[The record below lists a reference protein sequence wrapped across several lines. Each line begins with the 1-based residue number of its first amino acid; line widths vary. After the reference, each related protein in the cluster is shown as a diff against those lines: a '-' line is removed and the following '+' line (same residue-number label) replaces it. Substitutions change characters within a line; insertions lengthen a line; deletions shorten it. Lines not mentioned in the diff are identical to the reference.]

1 MYSNYDLRCRAVR
14 AVVEQ
19 GMPVVSVA
27 KAYGVGRSTL
37 YRWLERYKNE
47 GEEGLLRRP
56 GSGRPPKLRELDER
70 RLKRIVLAPAS
81 KYGFE
86 TDLWTTRR
94 LLQVL
99 KSEFGITVSKQT
111 VARRLRAAG
120 ITYQKPERQYFE
132 ASEQER
138 EEWLRKVVPE
148 IKRTVRKYRAIL
160 YFEDEASVSLTA
172 MLGKTWAERGRPRKV
187 RVTGRRGSLSALS
200 AITKQGQLVF
210 RIHEK
215 RIASQEVIEFL
226 DQLLKHHPRRHLVV
240 VMDQAPP
247 HVSKNTEAYIARQRR
262 LHVFYL
268 PKYSPDWNPDEKV
281 WQHLKH
287 NELKAHQARTKAE
300 LKALTERKLHKMAKE
315 PRLIRGLYF
324 RCCISPL
331 FD

>member
-1 MYSNYDLRCRAVR
+1 MYSNYDLRRRAVR

-27 KAYGVGRSTL
+27 RAYGVGRSTL
-37 YRWLERYKNE
+37 YRWLERYQSE
-47 GEEGLLRRP
+47 GEEGLLRKP
-56 GSGRPPKLRELDER
+56 GSGRPPKLQDLDEKA
-70 RLKRIVLAPAS
+70 LKRIVLAPAS

-94 LLQVL
+94 LIQVFQR
-99 KSEFGITVSKQT
+99 EFGITVSKQT
-111 VARRLRAAG
+111 VMRRLHAAG
-120 ITYQKPERQYFE
+120 ITYKKPERQYFE
-132 ASEQER
+132 VSQQER
-138 EEWLRKVVPE
+138 QKWVRKVVPE
-148 IKRTVRKYRAIL
+148 IKRTVRKYKAIL

-172 MLGKTWAERGRPRKV
+172 MLGKTWAERGRPCKL
-187 RVTGRRGSLSALS
+187 RVTGKRASLSALS
-200 AITKQGQLVF
+200 AITKRGQLVF
-210 RIHEK
+210 RLYEK

-247 HVSKNTEAYIARQRR
+247 HVSKKTEAYIARQRR

-281 WQHLKH
+281 WQYLKH
-287 NELKAHQARTKAE
+287 NELNGHRARTKAE
-300 LKALTERKLHKMAKE
+300 LKGLTQTKLQEMAKN

>member
-1 MYSNYDLRCRAVR
+1 
-14 AVVEQ
+14 
-19 GMPVVSVA
+19 
-27 KAYGVGRSTL
+27 
-37 YRWLERYKNE
+37 
-47 GEEGLLRRP
+47 
-56 GSGRPPKLRELDER
+56 
-70 RLKRIVLAPAS
+70 
-81 KYGFE
+81 
-86 TDLWTTRR
+86 
-94 LLQVL
+94 
-99 KSEFGITVSKQT
+99 
-111 VARRLRAAG
+111 
-120 ITYQKPERQYFE
+120 
-132 ASEQER
+132 
-138 EEWLRKVVPE
+138 
-148 IKRTVRKYRAIL
+148 VRKYRAIL